1 MECCGPKWSWLTP
14 TLYMRLYLCI
24 ARVCVWSVQL
34 SSLRFRGDSD
44 ATFAAA
50 SAFLPLLPGQYNPIR
65 LHLNFHLHL
74 ECKIVARR
82 KNDKKQGF
90 PLHRKWCCIIYE
102 GKLLYFVVFFFRTTF
117 FLFHLLM
124 LCNNSPTFK
133 AAALSFFFSLFAH
146 YSLHSFQ

>member
-24 ARVCVWSVQL
+24 ARVCVCVWSVQL

-82 KNDKKQGF
+82 KENDKKQGF

-133 AAALSFFFSLFAH
+133 AAALSFFFFIICPL
-146 YSLHSFQ
+146 